1 MSESNRHPHIP
12 VLLEETISKIVKD
25 KSGTYVD
32 CTVGFGGHS
41 FEILSLINSN
51 GMLFGIDYDPYAL
64 KYSKERLSK
73 LQKPFELLLS
83 NYTGIKEILK
93 EKNVRKV
100 NGILFDLG
108 ISSYQVDSGYKGIS
122 YRVDSVLDMRLD
134 PNSKKNIKK
143 IIKDFS
149 HEELANM
156 IYYNSEEK
164 NSRKIAKSIKARY
177 DKNLMKTNSDLVEA
191 IEEATPKRFLNKTL
205 SRVFQAFRIEL
216 NNEFNNIY
224 KATID
229 AISLLSPGGRLAI
242 ITFHS
247 LEDRLVK
254 NIFRSY
260 ARGDGR
266 YLEKMGYEV
275 SDKLEKEIK
284 ILTKKPIM
292 PRHSEVLNNKRA
304 RSAKLR
310 VVERLAI
317 A

>member
-1 MSESNRHPHIP
+1 MIESNRHPHTP
-12 VLLEETISKIVKD
+12 VLLEETISRIVKD
-25 KSGTYVD
+25 KSGTYLD

-41 FEILSLINSN
+41 FEILSLINN
-51 GMLFGIDYDPYAL
+51 DGMLFGIDYDPYAL

-73 LQKPFELLLS
+73 LKKPFELLLS

-93 EKNVRKV
+93 EKNISKV

-108 ISSYQVDSGYKGIS
+108 ISSHQVDSGYKGIS
-122 YRVDSVLDMRLD
+122 YRSDGPLDMKLD
-134 PNSKKNIKK
+134 PDSKKDIKNLINEFDHK
-143 IIKDFS
+143 
-149 HEELANM
+149 ELADM
-156 IYYNSEEK
+156 IYFNSEEK
-164 NSRKIAKSIKARY
+164 NSRKIAKSIKDRNAIE
-177 DKNLMKTNSDLVEA
+177 KMNTNSDLIKA
-191 IEEATPKRFLNKTL
+191 IQEVTPKRFLNKTL

-216 NNEFNNIY
+216 NNEFENIY

-266 YLEKMGYEV
+266 YLKQMGYDV
-275 SDKLEKEIK
+275 SDILDREIK

-292 PRHSEVLNNKRA
+292 PHRSETLNNKRA

-310 VVERLAI
+310 IVERLAI
-317 A
+317 S

>member
-1 MSESNRHPHIP
+1 MSESNRHPHTP
-12 VLLEETISKIVKD
+12 VLLEETISSIVTD
-25 KSGTYVD
+25 KSGTYLD

-41 FEILSLINSN
+41 FEILSLINSD

-93 EKNVRKV
+93 EKNISTV

-122 YRVDSVLDMRLD
+122 YRSDGPLDMKLD
-134 PNSKKNIKK
+134 PDSKKDIKNL
-143 IIKDFS
+143 IKELN
-149 HEELANM
+149 HQELANM
-156 IYYNSEEK
+156 IYFNSEEK
-164 NSRKIAKSIKARY
+164 NSRKIAKSIKNRDAIE
-177 DKNLMKTNSDLVEA
+177 KMNTNFDLIKA
-191 IEEATPKRFLNKTL
+191 IEEVTPKRFLNKTL

-216 NNEFNNIY
+216 NNEFENIY

-229 AISLLSPGGRLAI
+229 AISLLSPNGRLAI

-247 LEDRLVK
+247 LEDRLIK

-260 ARGDGR
+260 ARGDGK
-266 YLEKMGYEV
+266 YLKQMGY
-275 SDKLEKEIK
+275 SPLDGIKKEIK

-292 PRHSEVLNNKRA
+292 PNRAETLSNKRA

-310 VVERLAI
+310 IIERLAI
-317 A
+317 S

>member
-143 IIKDFS
+143 IIKDSS

-164 NSRKIAKSIKARY
+164 NSRKIAKSIKARD
-177 DKNLMKTNSDLVEA
+177 DKNQMKTNSDLVEA
-191 IEEATPKRFLNKTL
+191 IEAVTPKRFLNKTL

-292 PRHSEVLNNKRA
+292 PRHSEILNNKRA

-317 A
+317 T

>member
-1 MSESNRHPHIP
+1 MSESNRHPHTP
-12 VLLEETISKIVKD
+12 VLLEETISSIVTD
-25 KSGTYVD
+25 KSGTYLD

-41 FEILSLINSN
+41 FEILRLINRD

-93 EKNVRKV
+93 EKNISTV

-122 YRVDSVLDMRLD
+122 YRSDGPLDMKLD
-134 PNSKKNIKK
+134 PDSKKDIKNL
-143 IIKDFS
+143 IKELD
-149 HEELANM
+149 HQELANM
-156 IYYNSEEK
+156 IYFNSEEK
-164 NSRKIAKSIKARY
+164 NSRKIAKSIKNR
-177 DKNLMKTNSDLVEA
+177 DSIEKMNTNFDLIKA
-191 IEEATPKRFLNKTL
+191 IEEVTPKRFLNKTL

-216 NNEFNNIY
+216 NNEFENIY
-224 KATID
+224 KATVD
-229 AISLLSPGGRLAI
+229 AISLLSPNGRLAI

-247 LEDRLVK
+247 LEDRLIK

-260 ARGDGR
+260 ARGDGK
-266 YLEKMGYEV
+266 YLKQMGYSP
-275 SDKLEKEIK
+275 SDGIKKEIK

-292 PRHSEVLNNKRA
+292 PNRAETLSNKRA

-310 VVERLAI
+310 IIERLAI
-317 A
+317 S